1 MTPTRAAIYV
11 RVSTT
16 EQDYKAQQAALEYEC
31 QRRGWAPVVFPEK
44 VSGMDSDRPEYRRLV
59 RAVEGGEI
67 QHVLVWALDRW
78 SRSEK
83 FTQAIDAVLDIER
96 RGVKF
101 HSLKEP
107 MLDTPEEGKPDIGR
121 QLLLSILPVIATFES
136 QRRRDR
142 VRLAMEAI
150 KKGTKATK
158 SGRPPG
164 RQAKVTE
171 DQVREILRLRKLDPR
186 PTWNEIAH
194 RVTLKAGTCSAV
206 WSLHERGLWKQRT
219 LTKIPVENT

>member
-1 MTPTRAAIYV
+1 MIRAAIYV

-16 EQDYKAQQAALEYEC
+16 EQDYKAQHAALEYEC
-31 QRRGWAPVVFPEK
+31 QRRGWEPVIFPEK

-78 SRSEK
+78 SRAEK
-83 FTQAIDAVLDIER
+83 FTDAIDAVLDIER

-107 MLDTPEEGKPDIGR
+107 MLDTPENGAPDFGR
-121 QLLLSILPVIATFES
+121 QVLLALLPVVATFES

-142 VRLAMEAI
+142 VRLAMMAI
-150 KKGTKATK
+150 KNGTRTTR

-171 DQVREILRLRKLDPR
+171 EQVREIVRLRSLNPR
-186 PTWNEIAH
+186 PTWNQIAR

-206 WSLHERGLWKQRT
+206 WSLHERGLWKPRT
-219 LTKIPVENT
+219 LLKIPERQRG